1 MHYTLNQPEHVKV
14 GTIKTLIRRAKIVC
28 STEELLTDELNYI
41 KKTMRLNGYP
51 EKVITKIIKRTLSS
65 NIKSNNSQNLE
76 TLKNFLPYETRC

>member
-1 MHYTLNQPEHVKV
+1 
-14 GTIKTLIRRAKIVC
+14 
-28 STEELLTDELNYI
+28 
-41 KKTMRLNGYP
+41 MRLNGYP

>member
-1 MHYTLNQPEHVKV
+1 MHYTSNHPEHVKV

-41 KKTMRLNGYP
+41 KKTTRLNGYP
-51 EKVITKIIKRTLSS
+51 EKLITKIIKRTLSS